1 MPYGGSF
8 MTESASSRRKAGT
21 YLSENIDRDP
31 QMGLILGS
39 GLGEL
44 ADDIEDARTFPYGEI
59 PGFKESTVEGHA
71 GQLVFGELEGVNVCI
86 MQGRYHYYEGHDMDD
101 LIFPVQ
107 VMAELDMNPLLVTN
121 ASGAINRDFQV
132 GDLVR
137 LEDHINFMGTNPLM
151 GPNDDDLGPRFVDM
165 TYAYDPE
172 LGELAHDQADQL
184 GLGLKDGV
192 YLATTG
198 PSYETPAEIEMFDTV
213 GADLVGMST
222 VPEVIAAN
230 HCGMDVLGISCVT
243 NMAAGVLDEPLD
255 HEEVI
260 ETTER
265 VKSDFKDLVRGIV
278 ANCPR

>member
-1 MPYGGSF
+1 MK
-8 MTESASSRRKAGT
+8 ESASSRRKAGT

-44 ADDIEDARTFPYGEI
+44 ADDIEDARTFPYGDI

-71 GQLVFGELEGVNVCI
+71 GRLVFGELEGANVCI

-278 ANCPR
+278 ANCDR

>member
-1 MPYGGSF
+1 MSNV
-8 MTESASSRRKAGT
+8 TDSLDEARD
-21 YLSENIDRDP
+21 YLSDRIEEKP
-31 QMGLILGS
+31 QVALILGS

-44 ADDIEDARTFPYGEI
+44 AEEVQNAHTFPYGET
-59 PGFKESTVEGHA
+59 PGFMKSTVEGHA
-71 GQLVFGELEGVNVCI
+71 GRLVFGNLRGKSVCI

-101 LIFPVQ
+101 LVFPVR
-107 VMAELDMNPLLVTN
+107 VMSELGMGSLVVTN
-121 ASGAINRDFQV
+121 ASGAINRDFEV

-137 LEDHINFMGTNPLM
+137 LSDHINFLGNNPLI
-151 GPNDDDLGPRFVDM
+151 GPNDEELGPRFVDM

-172 LGELAHDQADQL
+172 LGGLARKQADEL
-184 GLGLKDGV
+184 SLDLKEGV

-198 PSYETPAEIEMFDTV
+198 PSYETPAEIEMFDTL

-260 ETTER
+260 EATER
-265 VKSDFKDLVRGIV
+265 VKSDFKEFVREIVSDLDG
-278 ANCPR
+278 

>member
-1 MPYGGSF
+1 

-71 GQLVFGELEGVNVCI
+71 GQLVFGELEGANVCI

-107 VMAELDMNPLLVTN
+107 VMSALDMNTLLVTN